1 VNDAL
6 AASLSDAGDANLDN
20 YAQSLTLAG
29 SGTARTPSVW
39 IPTAALVVKAV
50 IATAVAA

>member
-39 IPTAALVVKAV
+39 IPTAALVKAV